1 MDRIIIDYANILV
14 DIKKIFQTA
23 DGSWL
28 SSGGDVYSS
37 FPTLLLCLVSP
48 VTVSLPFLFPSPAP
62 AQPSPA
68 QLSSHSL
75 ESLHLHPSTLE
86 LEIKFSQL

>member
-14 DIKKIFQTA
+14 DIKKI
-23 DGSWL
+23 

-37 FPTLLLCLVSP
+37 FTTNAAAVSRLTRYR
-48 VTVSLPFLFPSPAP
+48 VIALPLP
-62 AQPSPA
+62 QPSPA

-75 ESLHLHPSTLE
+75 ESLHLHPSSAQHTRARN
-86 LEIKFSQL
+86 

>member
-1 MDRIIIDYANILV
+1 MVAYYI
-14 DIKKIFQTA
+14 
-23 DGSWL
+23 

-48 VTVSLPFLFPSPAP
+48 VTVSLPFLFPSPA
-62 AQPSPA
+62 QPSPA

-75 ESLHLHPSTLE
+75 ESLHLHPSPAQHTRAGNE
-86 LEIKFSQL
+86 VFTITEKASPR

>member
-1 MDRIIIDYANILV
+1 MVAYYI
-14 DIKKIFQTA
+14 
-23 DGSWL
+23 

-48 VTVSLPFLFPSPAP
+48 VTVSLPFLFPSPAQPSP

-68 QLSSHSL
+68 
-75 ESLHLHPSTLE
+75 
-86 LEIKFSQL
+86 

>member
-1 MDRIIIDYANILV
+1 MDRIIMDHANILV
-14 DIKKIFQTA
+14 DIKKIYKSS
-23 DGSWL
+23 DDSGL

-48 VTVSLPFLFPSPAP
+48 VTVSLPFLLPSPASPAQPSQPSP

-68 QLSSHSL
+68 QPSPAQPSL
-75 ESLHLHPSTLE
+75 VH
-86 LEIKFSQL
+86 IR